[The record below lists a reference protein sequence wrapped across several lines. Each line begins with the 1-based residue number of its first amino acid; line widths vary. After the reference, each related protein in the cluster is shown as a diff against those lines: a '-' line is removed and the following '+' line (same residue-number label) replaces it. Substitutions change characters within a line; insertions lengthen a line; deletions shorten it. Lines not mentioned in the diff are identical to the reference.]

1 VREIVKSALDGFKV
15 CIFAFGQTCA
25 GKTFTM
31 EGGVREEDI
40 GLVPRSVNMI
50 FQHLRKYK
58 KDEWTDTKVTLSCI
72 EIHIENVRDL
82 LDPSNQQAQIMTN
95 FGKFKPTEVTVD
107 EAEGVAYLL
116 QKAKENRSV
125 AATSMNQ
132 NSSRSHSIYSLK
144 I

>member
-1 VREIVKSALDGFKV
+1 
-15 CIFAFGQTCA
+15 
-25 GKTFTM
+25 
-31 EGGVREEDI
+31 
-40 GLVPRSVNMI
+40 
-50 FQHLRKYK
+50 
-58 KDEWTDTKVTLSCI
+58 
-72 EIHIENVRDL
+72 
-82 LDPSNQQAQIMTN
+82 MTN